1 MNLSK
6 LTLTLRLTSTGKAP
20 DQYGLQKETTET
32 LCDIE
37 EQHLSKS
44 MMGAAL
50 RALADEI
57 DPARSHERNP
67 F

>member
-1 MNLSK
+1 MNK
-6 LTLTLRLTSTGKAP
+6 LTLTLRLDSSGKRP
-20 DQYGLQKETTET
+20 NRYGTEEPFT
-32 LCDIE
+32 EALCDIS
-37 EQHLSKS
+37 EQHMSKS

-57 DPARSHERNP
+57 DPTRERSP

>member
-1 MNLSK
+1 MNK
-6 LTLTLRLTSTGKAP
+6 LTLTLRLTSSGKAT
-20 DQYGLQKETTET
+20 DKYGVVKDVTET

-37 EQHLSKS
+37 DQHLPGH

-57 DPARSHERNP
+57 DPKASTNAGAR